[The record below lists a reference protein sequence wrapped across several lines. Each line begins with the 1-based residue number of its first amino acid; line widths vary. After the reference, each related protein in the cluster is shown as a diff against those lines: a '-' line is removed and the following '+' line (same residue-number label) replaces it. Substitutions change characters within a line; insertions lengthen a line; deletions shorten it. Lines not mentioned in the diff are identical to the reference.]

1 MMTNRAVPGASS
13 DQIRAK
19 ANGYFFQLY
28 DPSWVLDK
36 NTTVT
41 LADIHQH
48 LSGEVLDGCLRT
60 LAFYASSL
68 SASHTMNIT
77 MRFQHML
84 RETEAEAITDTTL
97 VNYRSML
104 TPATE
109 WYLATIRGFLR
120 TWHQLGYPG
129 ISKDVIRLLYG
140 WRLKGNRKG
149 DAVKRQDPHEGLLTD
164 NELTAFN
171 EGAVRAYEKSL
182 ITIAELAMAL
192 SISHTGRRPIQIS
205 MLHAVDVLCGENEKG
220 EPFYVLNVPRAKQ
233 CNSSF
238 RKNFKPFA
246 ISLELWAILSAQ
258 ARNAISLIENHLRFE
273 LQEGDRQQIPLFPDL
288 DVLDVVQSLYEF
300 RQLLATDK
308 LHIPAAKITNTLQY
322 IIEKSDIRSER
333 TGELLHINAR
343 RFRYTTGTRAARE
356 GFGELV
362 IAELLDHTDTQ
373 NAGVYIKN
381 IPEHVKKLDEAVGF
395 QLAPYA
401 QAFVGVLVDSERG
414 AYRGNDPASR
424 IRTDMGHS
432 VGNCG
437 GYGFCGANVPIPCY
451 TCMHFQPWLDGPH
464 DDVYQGLLN
473 ERERVKEITGDIQ
486 IAAVLDRSIIAV
498 ADVIMRCAKRR
509 EELRP
514 QGAIANG

>member
-1 MMTNRAVPGASS
+1 MMTNKSVPAFSS
-13 DQIRAK
+13 EKIRAK

-36 NTTVT
+36 NTPVT
-41 LADIHQH
+41 LADIHH
-48 LSGEVLDGCLRT
+48 YLSGEVLDGCLRT

-68 SASHTMNIT
+68 SASHTLNII

-84 RETEAEAITDTTL
+84 RETYAREITDTIL
-97 VNYRSML
+97 INYRSTL
-104 TPATE
+104 SPATE

-120 TWHQLGYPG
+120 AWHRLGYPG
-129 ISKDVIRLLYG
+129 ISKDVIRLLDG

-149 DAVKRQDPHEGLLTD
+149 DAVKRQDPQEGPLTD

-171 EGAVRAYEKSL
+171 EGAVRAYEKNL
-182 ITIAELAMAL
+182 ITIAELTMAL
-192 SISHTGRRPIQIS
+192 SISHTGRRPTQIS
-205 MLHAVDVLCGENEKG
+205 LLRAADVLCGKNEKG

-233 CNSSF
+233 RSSSF
-238 RKNFKPFA
+238 RTNFKPFA
-246 ISLELWAILSAQ
+246 ISLELWAILNAQ
-258 ARNAISLIENHLRFE
+258 ARNAIALVENRLKFE
-273 LQEGDRQQIPLFPDL
+273 LQEDDQQQIPLFPDL
-288 DVLDVVQSLYEF
+288 DVLAGVQSPHEF
-300 RQLLATDK
+300 RQLFATDK
-308 LHIPAAKITNTLQY
+308 LHIPAAKITNTLKY
-322 IIEKSDIRSER
+322 VIEKSDIRSER

-401 QAFVGVLVDSERG
+401 QAFVGVLVDSERD
-414 AYRGNDPASR
+414 AHRGNDPASR
-424 IRTDMGHS
+424 IRSEMGQG
-432 VGNCG
+432 VGTCG
-437 GYGFCGANVPIPCY
+437 EHGFCGANIPIPCY

-464 DDVYQGLLN
+464 ENIYLGLLN

-509 EELRP
+509 EELSQ
-514 QGAIANG
+514 QGAITDG

>member
-1 MMTNRAVPGASS
+1 MTNRAVPGASS

-149 DAVKRQDPHEGLLTD
+149 DAVKRQDPHEGPLTD

-288 DVLDVVQSLYEF
+288 DVLDVVQSLY
-300 RQLLATDK
+300 
-308 LHIPAAKITNTLQY
+308 
-322 IIEKSDIRSER
+322 
-333 TGELLHINAR
+333 
-343 RFRYTTGTRAARE
+343 
-356 GFGELV
+356 
-362 IAELLDHTDTQ
+362 
-373 NAGVYIKN
+373 
-381 IPEHVKKLDEAVGF
+381 
-395 QLAPYA
+395 
-401 QAFVGVLVDSERG
+401 
-414 AYRGNDPASR
+414 
-424 IRTDMGHS
+424 
-432 VGNCG
+432 
-437 GYGFCGANVPIPCY
+437 
-451 TCMHFQPWLDGPH
+451 
-464 DDVYQGLLN
+464 
-473 ERERVKEITGDIQ
+473 
-486 IAAVLDRSIIAV
+486 
-498 ADVIMRCAKRR
+498 
-509 EELRP
+509 
-514 QGAIANG
+514 